1 MGTTSNINNKRQAVE
16 YMATENLDPSQN
28 NTPSFGSGVT
38 PGSEISDSSFLVPPT
53 PMSSISENR
62 VRARVG
68 RNLLGS
74 NQSASPLTPR

>member
-1 MGTTSNINNKRQAVE
+1 
-16 YMATENLDPSQN
+16 MATENLDPSEN
-28 NTPSFGSGVT
+28 STPSFGSG
-38 PGSEISDSSFLVPPT
+38 ISPEMPDSGFLVPPT

-74 NQSASPLTPR
+74 NQSSSPLTPR